1 MLKDCEQR
9 AIAKQLEKIQAY
21 LERVKKSLDKLEEDV
36 DRNSDAARKI
46 KVTYE
51 QSA

>member
-1 MLKDCEQR
+1 MLTDCEQR
-9 AIAKQLEKIQAY
+9 AISNQLEKLQAY

-46 KVTYE
+46 ERNIK
-51 QSA
+51 